1 MRPAS
6 RLTEMFAPEQLA
18 GIRAMITAGGT
29 PLGGDMM
36 DLMPKLGAIV
46 CYGSGYDGIDLEA
59 AAKRRIA
66 VGHSPGAN
74 ASSVAD
80 IAMIL
85 MLAVTRRLLVADD
98 YVRSGNWAA
107 AKPSPMMRPQP
118 GMRGRRVGVYGMGEI
133 GRKIAARVAAFESEV
148 GYFSRSRRELP
159 YRYFPS
165 LAALAQWCSVLMIA
179 VRAGPD
185 THHAVDAEI
194 LRKLG
199 PDGYVVNIARGS
211 VIDQQALVTALA
223 DKTIAG
229 AGLDVYA
236 TEPHPPDA
244 LTAFPNVVLTPHIGG
259 HTVEFASRD
268 AGLRDRQFGGVFR
281 RPAAALWGPGRLS
294 RQFWDHNGPKPTKLV
309 RILPSIGARLD
320 LRLARRKKLV
330 TQPLPGVL
338 AVAGTSVLAFRKPD
352 TIGDHSFQDVR
363 MDCSKGRKPVALE
376 ECGQGSFGLPEA
388 PRSCPRLQAPAAKP
402 KVSSRA

>member
-1 MRPAS
+1 MPEQVLIYS
-6 RLTEMFAPEQLA
+6 RFPKALMVRIGERFELLDAAGKPPNQMFASEQLA
-18 GIRAMITAGGT
+18 GLRAMITAGGT

-46 CYGSGYDGIDLEA
+46 CYGTGYDGVDLA
-59 AAKRRIA
+59 AVAKRSIV

-80 IAMIL
+80 IAMTL

-98 YVRSGNWAA
+98 YVRSGDWAA

-133 GRKIAARVAAFESEV
+133 GRKIAARLAAFESEV

-199 PDGYVVNIARGS
+199 ADGYVVNIARGA

-244 LTAFPNVVLTPHIGG
+244 LTAFPNVVLTPHVGG
-259 HTVEFASRD
+259 HTIESHTAMQDCVIANLEAFFS
-268 AGLRDRQFGGVFR
+268 
-281 RPAAALWGPGRLS
+281 GR
-294 RQFWDHNGPKPTKLV
+294 
-309 RILPSIGARLD
+309 
-320 LRLARRKKLV
+320 
-330 TQPLPGVL
+330 PLP
-338 AVAGTSVLAFRKPD
+338 
-352 TIGDHSFQDVR
+352 HEVR
-363 MDCSKGRKPVALE
+363 SA
-376 ECGQGSFGLPEA
+376 
-388 PRSCPRLQAPAAKP
+388 
-402 KVSSRA
+402 